1 MHELK
6 DVRYK
11 TYLVEITA
19 NVKINILLFFTTLES
34 RTEKPGIYTYM
45 YVCLFAARTEHYFN
59 HDSRII

>member
-19 NVKINILLFFTTLES
+19 NVKINILLFFYDSWIAYRKT
-34 RTEKPGIYTYM
+34 KNTYV
-45 YVCLFAARTEHYFN
+45 YVCLFVCRKDGALF
-59 HDSRII
+59 